1 MAGPKIV
8 CHFITTRTIDSAR
21 IRRVS
26 LGFKA
31 EASQP
36 DSDENMMNALSVGKV
51 FSSEMKR

>member
-1 MAGPKIV
+1 VAGPKIV